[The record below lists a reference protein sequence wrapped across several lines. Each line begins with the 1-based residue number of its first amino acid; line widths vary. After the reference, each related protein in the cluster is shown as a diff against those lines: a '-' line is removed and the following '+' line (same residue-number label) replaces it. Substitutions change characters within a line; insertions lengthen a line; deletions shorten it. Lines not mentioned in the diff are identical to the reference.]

1 VRSWDCILLE
11 HVQERGL
18 ARIVKTEE
26 LGSFSKL
33 LLLEAF
39 WLWAYQQLSVL
50 VRKAQRGE
58 EIEDCLVR
66 QRRVLCGVREMPA
79 DRARRQYIHLL
90 SD

>member
-66 QRRVLCGVREMPA
+66 QRRVQCGVREMPA